1 MSDGHVATDVL
12 RAVAAAMGELGV
24 RWYVFGAQAA
34 IIWGSPRLSSD
45 VDVTVEFLAPEK
57 ITDVLRRHGFAIVE
71 DDPDFI
77 SRTRVIP
84 VVHSQSRMP
93 VDVVLAGP
101 GLEDEFFAR
110 AIVRKV
116 GGRNIPVMSPED
128 LVATKILAGRAK
140 DLEDVRA
147 VLHARRT
154 DLDVERIRAL
164 LQLLEQALTRGDLLP
179 QFEEE
184 WKRASPTRP
193 PC

>member
-1 MSDGHVATDVL
+1 VSDGLVASEVL
-12 RAVAAAMGELGV
+12 RAVAAAMRDLGV

-45 VDVTVEFLAPEK
+45 VDVTVEFVAPERVM
-57 ITDVLRRHGFAIVE
+57 DVLRRHGFEVIE

-77 SRTRVIP
+77 TRTRVIP
-84 VVHSQSRMP
+84 VVHSQSGMP

-101 GLEDEFFAR
+101 GLEDEFLAR
-110 AIVRKV
+110 AVVRKV
-116 GGRNIPVMSPED
+116 GGGNIPVMSPED
-128 LVATKILAGRAK
+128 LIATKILAGRAK

-147 VLHARRT
+147 VMRARRK
-154 DLDVERIRAL
+154 DLDLERIRAL
-164 LQLLEQALTRGDLLP
+164 LQLLEQVLTRGDLLP

-184 WKRASPTRP
+184 WKRLAPTLP

>member
-1 MSDGHVATDVL
+1 MSDGLVATEVL
-12 RAVAAAMGELGV
+12 RAVAVAMRELDV

-34 IIWGSPRLSSD
+34 IIWGSPRFSSD
-45 VDVTVEFLAPEK
+45 VDVTVEFVAPERVM
-57 ITDVLRRHGFAIVE
+57 DVLRRHDFEVLE

-84 VVHSQSRMP
+84 VVHKPSGMP

-101 GLEDEFFAR
+101 GLEDEFLAR

-128 LVATKILAGRAK
+128 LIATKILAGRAK

-147 VLHARRT
+147 VMRSRREE
-154 DLDVERIRAL
+154 LDVERICAL
-164 LQLLEQALTRGDLLP
+164 LQLLEQVLTRGDLLS

-184 WKRASPTRP
+184 RKRLFPTLP